1 MQPVLPG
8 IGTVCP
14 FQPFQLF
21 SDGMA
26 EREIIGLPAG
36 FFHMDNLSAA
46 DISMDFVRM
55 LSDIG
60 KPEDTAPGMAHKIKF
75 FLAEPFKQ
83 QFGQRVEI
91 LQKVGYSDAFRAEF
105 IVGFSCAPL
114 LPHDNRIM
122 FFQIPVIFLNQ
133 RKRGIPRASVQIE
146 Q

>member
-21 SDGMA
+21 SDGVA
-26 EREIIGLPAG
+26 EREIIGLPTG
-36 FFHMDNLSAA
+36 FFHMDNLTAA

-60 KPEDTAPGMAHKIKF
+60 KPEDTAPGMAHEIKF

-83 QFGQRVEI
+83 QFGQRVEVYLI
-91 LQKVGYSDAFRAEF
+91 RSF
-105 IVGFSCAPL
+105 IEAY
-114 LPHDNRIM
+114 
-122 FFQIPVIFLNQ
+122 
-133 RKRGIPRASVQIE
+133 
-146 Q
+146 